1 MRRCRRHAHPQ
12 GQFATMRARWQR
24 FLTIAVA
31 MLTVWLVPAS
41 GQTQPPGES
50 AAPTTTAPAKPV
62 SVLHF
67 PADTDQVVVPLVESN
82 HILLTRDVKVNG
94 QTLGGWWFIDTGA
107 AFSALDETAARKLML
122 AIAPDPLPHL
132 NETVKAEFYRIDSI
146 SLGPI
151 RLSNHA
157 ILSLNVRSFGK
168 QLNMNIVGIIGADFW
183 GAMPFRIDGH
193 GKELVLFSR
202 EHFQPPDD
210 TPAHDISLDRDTSP
224 PPEEAI
230 YFRANPFAGQAIASG
245 RIDDVPCRMMIDTGL
260 SMGIFLLPSFVKDH
274 PDFVDHSGPGHWP
287 LTGFPGNSNTR
298 RAVIDKLHVF
308 GRTVPQPRQAI
319 ATLEATDVFDA
330 LDYDGVI
337 GGPILRDFR
346 LTFDYARKTVWA
358 TWAPPPTMSE
368 QLANGLDPNERNIAG
383 LTPLHRAAIEGDIEA
398 FNALLD
404 AGARTREDAPKGE
417 CLLHLAAM
425 GGNADIVAKILEKWP
440 KDVYARTRDKTTPLM
455 LAAKYASAEI
465 VRLLIAAD
473 ALVNAQHAGGGT
485 PLHNAAFNHNRAATA
500 ALIEAGADVNV
511 SSHDGVTPLMVSAG
525 VGDQEIFQLLRSH
538 KATFGNI
545 PGGLTLLHLA
555 AQGGDVELMKHIHQ
569 TYDIDIDAR
578 STTGVTPLLTAAW
591 TGKTDAATWLIEMG
605 ADPSA
610 IAPAGQTAL
619 HFAAERGHTELMQAL
634 IPLGVDLNARAEG
647 NETPLLRS
655 ALNGHDKIVSALLE
669 AGADPTLANAGGATA
684 LHTAAI
690 GGHTHALKALLA
702 SEVDVDALCEPA
714 GKTPLMLAAEG
725 GHERA
730 VMLLLKAGADAT
742 IRTEQ
747 GATTIW
753 WAVYGKNVWV
763 LRRLL
768 NLNGD
773 PNAPIDIR
781 QATPLMFAADTGQV
795 EMVRVLLEAGADPT
809 IKDARGRTAAQ
820 HAKGPNAPNIRKMLE
835 ADSTE

>member
-1 MRRCRRHAHPQ
+1 MGHDNRHAQPH
-12 GQFATMRARWQR
+12 GQFATMRGRWQR
-24 FLTIAVA
+24 VLTITIA

-50 AAPTTTAPAKPV
+50 AAPTTTAPAEPV

-157 ILSLNVRSFGK
+157 ILSLNVRSFAK

-183 GAMPFRIDGH
+183 GATPFRIDGR
-193 GKELVLFSR
+193 GKKLVLFNR

-210 TPAHDISLDRDTSP
+210 TPAHDISLDREP
-224 PPEEAI
+224 PSEEAI
-230 YFRANPFAGQAIASG
+230 YFRANPFAGRAIASG

-287 LTGFPGNSNTR
+287 LTGFPGVSDTR
-298 RAVIDKLHVF
+298 RAMIDKLRVF
-308 GRTVPQPRQAI
+308 GRTVPQPRKAI

-337 GGPILRDFR
+337 GEPLLRDFR
-346 LTFDYARKTVWA
+346 LTFDYAKKTVWA

-368 QLANGLDPNERNIAG
+368 QLANGLDPNERNVAG
-383 LTPLHRAAIEGDIEA
+383 LTPLHRAAMEGDIEA

-404 AGARTREDAPKGE
+404 AGARMWENTLTGQ

-425 GGNADIVAKILEKWP
+425 GGNAEIVAKTLEKRP

-485 PLHNAAFNHNRAATA
+485 PLHNAAFNHNRAVVA

-511 SSHDGVTPLMVSAG
+511 SSHDGVTPLMMSAG

-538 KATFGNI
+538 TATFGDI
-545 PGGLTLLHLA
+545 PGGLTPLHLA
-555 AQGGDVELMKHIHQ
+555 AQGGDVELMKYIRQ

-578 STTGVTPLLTAAW
+578 STTGVTPLLTAAR
-591 TGKTDAATWLIEMG
+591 TGKTNAVTWLIEMG
-605 ADPSA
+605 ADPLAVAATGHTVLHLAADGGHTETVQAMIPLEADLDAGTSND
-610 IAPAGQTAL
+610 GQTAL
-619 HFAAERGHTELMQAL
+619 MRAALH
-634 IPLGVDLNARAEG
+634 
-647 NETPLLRS
+647 
-655 ALNGHDKIVSALLE
+655 GHDKIVSDLLE
-669 AGADPTLANAGGATA
+669 AGADSTLANAGGTTA
-684 LHTAAI
+684 LHLAAL

-702 SEVDVDALCEPA
+702 SEVNVNALCEPN

-742 IRTEQ
+742 IRTQQ
-747 GATTIW
+747 GETAIW
-753 WAVYGKNVWV
+753 WAAYGKNVWV
-763 LRRLL
+763 LKRLL
-768 NLNGD
+768 DLDVD
-773 PNAPIDIR
+773 PNARLDIER
-781 QATPLMFAADTGQV
+781 FTPLMFAAGTGQV
-795 EMVRVLLEAGADPT
+795 EMVRVLLEAGANPD
-809 IKDARGRTAAQ
+809 IEDARGRTAAQ
-820 HAKGPNAPNIRKMLE
+820 HAKGPNAPDIRKMLE
-835 ADSTE
+835 AGSTE